1 MTRDTIVHIDLEA
14 DIELFLR
21 EVDLVGSEELLS
33 ETSQRFFV
41 ARAIS
46 HVAAKNTVEDTVGR
60 VMTKIEESIRRYYYQ
75 ETNTSHIEKRLVNAW
90 IQMTQ
95 GFVEQLRTYMYD
107 EKGRR
112 NNKGLALH
120 KYNRNGEAEVIIFE
134 MEDEMDGSGTTEWR

>member
-1 MTRDTIVHIDLEA
+1 M
-14 DIELFLR
+14 ELI
-21 EVDLVGSEELLS
+21 GSEDLLS
-33 ETSQRFFV
+33 ETAQRFFV

-46 HVAAKNTVEDTVGR
+46 HVAAKNTVQDTVSR
-60 VMTKIEESIRRYYYQ
+60 VMEKIEDSIRRYYYQ
-75 ETNTSHIEKRLVNAW
+75 EQDTSHIEKRLIDAW

-120 KYNRNGEAEVIIFE
+120 KYNRSGEVEVIVFE
-134 MEDEMDGSGTTEWR
+134 MEEEMDGSGTTEWR

>member
-1 MTRDTIVHIDLEA
+1 M
-14 DIELFLR
+14 ELI
-21 EVDLVGSEELLS
+21 GSEDLLS

-46 HVAAKNTVEDTVGR
+46 HVAAKNTVQDTIGR
-60 VMTKIEESIRRYYYQ
+60 VMEKIEDSIRRYYYQ
-75 ETNTSHIEKRLVNAW
+75 EQNTSHIEKRLIDAW

-120 KYNRNGEAEVIIFE
+120 KYNRSGEVEVIVFE
-134 MEDEMDGSGTTEWR
+134 MEEEMDGSGTTEWR

>member
-1 MTRDTIVHIDLEA
+1 M
-14 DIELFLR
+14 ELI
-21 EVDLVGSEELLS
+21 GSEDLLT
-33 ETSQRFFV
+33 ETAQRFFV

-46 HVAAKNTVEDTVGR
+46 HVAAKNTVQDTVSR
-60 VMTKIEESIRRYYYQ
+60 VMEKIEDSIRRYYYQ
-75 ETNTSHIEKRLVNAW
+75 EQNTSHIEKRLIDAW

-120 KYNRNGEAEVIIFE
+120 KYNRSGEVEVIVFE
-134 MEDEMDGSGTTEWR
+134 MEEEMDGSGTTEWR

>member
-21 EVDLVGSEELLS
+21 EVDLVGSEELLT
-33 ETSQRFFV
+33 EGSQRFFV

-46 HVAAKNTVEDTVGR
+46 HVAATHSVEHTVGR
-60 VMTKIEESIRRYYYQ
+60 VMERIKESIRSYYYQ
-75 ETNTSHIEKRLVNAW
+75 ETNTSQIEKRLIDSW

-107 EKGRR
+107 ENGRR

-120 KYNRNGEAEVIIFE
+120 KYNRNGEVEVIIFE
-134 MEDEMDGSGTTEWR
+134 MEDEMDGSGTTEWK

>member
-1 MTRDTIVHIDLEA
+1 MRDTIVHIDLET

-21 EVDLVGSEELLS
+21 EVELIGSEDLLT
-33 ETSQRFFV
+33 ETAQRFFV

-46 HVAAKNTVEDTVGR
+46 HVAAKNTVQDTVGR
-60 VMTKIEESIRRYYYQ
+60 VMEKIEDSIRRYYYQ
-75 ETNTSHIEKRLVNAW
+75 EQDTSHIEKRLIDAW

-120 KYNRNGEAEVIIFE
+120 KYNRSGEVEVIVFE
-134 MEDEMDGSGTTEWR
+134 MEEEMDGSGTTEWR

>member
-1 MTRDTIVHIDLEA
+1 MTRDTIVHMDLGA

-21 EVDLVGSEELLS
+21 EVELIGSEDLLS

-41 ARAIS
+41 GRAIS
-46 HVAAKNTVEDTVGR
+46 HVATTNTVEDTVGR
-60 VMTKIEESIRRYYYQ
+60 VMAKIQDSIRRYYYQ
-75 ETNTSHIEKRLVNAW
+75 EDNTSHIEKRLIDSW

-120 KYNRNGEAEVIIFE
+120 KYNRNGEVEVIIFE
-134 MEDEMDGSGTTEWR
+134 MEDEMDGSGKTEWR

>member
-1 MTRDTIVHIDLEA
+1 V
-14 DIELFLR
+14 ELI
-21 EVDLVGSEELLS
+21 GSEDLLT
-33 ETSQRFFV
+33 ETAQRFFV

-46 HVAAKNTVEDTVGR
+46 HVAAKNTVQDTVSR
-60 VMTKIEESIRRYYYQ
+60 VMEKIEDSIRRYYYQ
-75 ETNTSHIEKRLVNAW
+75 EQDTSHIEKRLIDAW

-120 KYNRNGEAEVIIFE
+120 KYNRSGEVEVIVFE
-134 MEDEMDGSGTTEWR
+134 MEEEMDGSGTTEWR

>member
-1 MTRDTIVHIDLEA
+1 V
-14 DIELFLR
+14 ELI
-21 EVDLVGSEELLS
+21 GSEDLLS

-46 HVAAKNTVEDTVGR
+46 HVAAKNTVQDTIGR
-60 VMTKIEESIRRYYYQ
+60 VMEKIEDSIRRYYYQ
-75 ETNTSHIEKRLVNAW
+75 EQNTSHIEKRLIDAW

-120 KYNRNGEAEVIIFE
+120 KYNRSGEVEVIVFE
-134 MEDEMDGSGTTEWR
+134 MEEEMDGSGKTEWR

>member
-1 MTRDTIVHIDLEA
+1 MRDTIVHIDLEA

-21 EVDLVGSEELLS
+21 EVELIGSEDLLT
-33 ETSQRFFV
+33 ETAQRFFV

-46 HVAAKNTVEDTVGR
+46 HVAAKNTVQDTVSR
-60 VMTKIEESIRRYYYQ
+60 VMEKIEDSIRRYYYQ
-75 ETNTSHIEKRLVNAW
+75 EQDTSHIEKRLIDAW

-120 KYNRNGEAEVIIFE
+120 KYNRNGEVEVIVFE
-134 MEDEMDGSGTTEWR
+134 MEEEMDGSGTTEWR

>member
-1 MTRDTIVHIDLEA
+1 M
-14 DIELFLR
+14 ELI
-21 EVDLVGSEELLS
+21 GSEDLLT
-33 ETSQRFFV
+33 ETAQRFFV

-46 HVAAKNTVEDTVGR
+46 HVAAKNTVQDTVSR
-60 VMTKIEESIRRYYYQ
+60 VMEKIEDSIRRYYYQ
-75 ETNTSHIEKRLVNAW
+75 EQDTNHIEKRLIDAW

-120 KYNRNGEAEVIIFE
+120 KYNRSGEVEVIVFE
-134 MEDEMDGSGTTEWR
+134 MEEEMDGSGTTEWR

>member
-1 MTRDTIVHIDLEA
+1 M
-14 DIELFLR
+14 ELI
-21 EVDLVGSEELLS
+21 GSEDLLT
-33 ETSQRFFV
+33 ETAQRFFV

-46 HVAAKNTVEDTVGR
+46 HVAAKNTVQDTVGR
-60 VMTKIEESIRRYYYQ
+60 VMEKIEDSIRRYYYQ
-75 ETNTSHIEKRLVNAW
+75 EQDTSHIEKRLIDAW

-120 KYNRNGEAEVIIFE
+120 KYNRSGEVEVIVFE
-134 MEDEMDGSGTTEWR
+134 MEEEMDGSGTTEWR

>member
-1 MTRDTIVHIDLEA
+1 M
-14 DIELFLR
+14 ELI
-21 EVDLVGSEELLS
+21 GSEDLLS

-46 HVAAKNTVEDTVGR
+46 HVAAKNTVQDTIGR
-60 VMTKIEESIRRYYYQ
+60 VMEKIEDSIRRYYYQ
-75 ETNTSHIEKRLVNAW
+75 EQNTSHIEKRLIDAW

-120 KYNRNGEAEVIIFE
+120 KYNRSGEVEVIVFE
-134 MEDEMDGSGTTEWR
+134 MEEEMDGSGKTEWR

>member
-1 MTRDTIVHIDLEA
+1 MRDTIVHIDLEA

-21 EVDLVGSEELLS
+21 EVELIGSEDLLT
-33 ETSQRFFV
+33 ETAQRFFV

-46 HVAAKNTVEDTVGR
+46 HVAAKNTVQDTVGR
-60 VMTKIEESIRRYYYQ
+60 VMEKIEDSIRRYYYQ
-75 ETNTSHIEKRLVNAW
+75 EQDTSHIEKRLIDAW

-120 KYNRNGEAEVIIFE
+120 KYNRSGEVEVIVFE
-134 MEDEMDGSGTTEWR
+134 MEEEMDGSGTTEWR

>member
-1 MTRDTIVHIDLEA
+1 MRDTIVHIDLEA

-21 EVDLVGSEELLS
+21 EVELIGSEDLLT

-46 HVAAKNTVEDTVGR
+46 HVAAKNTVQDTVGR
-60 VMTKIEESIRRYYYQ
+60 VMEKIEDSIRRYYYQ
-75 ETNTSHIEKRLVNAW
+75 EQDTSHIEKRLIDAW

-120 KYNRNGEAEVIIFE
+120 KYNRSGEVEVIVFE
-134 MEDEMDGSGTTEWR
+134 MEEEMDGSGTTEWR

>member
-1 MTRDTIVHIDLEA
+1 MRDTIVHIDLEA

-21 EVDLVGSEELLS
+21 EVELIGSEDLLT
-33 ETSQRFFV
+33 ETAQRFFV

-46 HVAAKNTVEDTVGR
+46 HVAAKNTVQDTVSR
-60 VMTKIEESIRRYYYQ
+60 VMEKIEDSIRRYYYQ
-75 ETNTSHIEKRLVNAW
+75 EQDTSHIEKRLIDAW

-120 KYNRNGEAEVIIFE
+120 KYNRSGEVEVIVFE
-134 MEDEMDGSGTTEWR
+134 MEEEMDGSGTTEWR

>member
-1 MTRDTIVHIDLEA
+1 MRDTIVHIDLEA

-21 EVDLVGSEELLS
+21 EVELIGSEDLLS

-46 HVAAKNTVEDTVGR
+46 HVAAKNTVQDTIGR
-60 VMTKIEESIRRYYYQ
+60 VMEKIEDSIRRYYYQ
-75 ETNTSHIEKRLVNAW
+75 EQNTSHIEKRLIDAW

-107 EKGRR
+107 ENGRR
-112 NNKGLALH
+112 NNKGLTLH
-120 KYNRNGEAEVIIFE
+120 KYSRSGEVEVIVFE
-134 MEDEMDGSGTTEWR
+134 MEEEMDGSGKTEWR

>member
-1 MTRDTIVHIDLEA
+1 M
-14 DIELFLR
+14 ELI
-21 EVDLVGSEELLS
+21 GSEDLLS

-46 HVAAKNTVEDTVGR
+46 HVAAKNTVQDTIGR
-60 VMTKIEESIRRYYYQ
+60 VMEKIEDSIRRYYYQ
-75 ETNTSHIEKRLVNAW
+75 EQNTSHIEKRLIDAW

-107 EKGRR
+107 EEGRR

-120 KYNRNGEAEVIIFE
+120 KYNRSGEVEVIVFE
-134 MEDEMDGSGTTEWR
+134 MEEEMDGSGKTEWR

>member
-1 MTRDTIVHIDLEA
+1 MRDTIVHIDLEA

-21 EVDLVGSEELLS
+21 EVELIGSEDLLS
-33 ETSQRFFV
+33 ETAQRFFV

-46 HVAAKNTVEDTVGR
+46 HVAAKNTVQDTIGR
-60 VMTKIEESIRRYYYQ
+60 VMEKIEDSIRRYYYQ
-75 ETNTSHIEKRLVNAW
+75 EQDTSHIEKRLIDAW

-120 KYNRNGEAEVIIFE
+120 KYNRSGEVEVIVFE
-134 MEDEMDGSGTTEWR
+134 MEEEMDGSGTTEWR

>member
-1 MTRDTIVHIDLEA
+1 M
-14 DIELFLR
+14 ELI
-21 EVDLVGSEELLS
+21 GSEDLLS
-33 ETSQRFFV
+33 ETAQRFFV

-46 HVAAKNTVEDTVGR
+46 HVAAKNTVQDTVGR
-60 VMTKIEESIRRYYYQ
+60 VMEKIEDSIRRYYYQ
-75 ETNTSHIEKRLVNAW
+75 EQDTSHIEKRLIDAW

-120 KYNRNGEAEVIIFE
+120 KYNRSGEVEVIVFE
-134 MEDEMDGSGTTEWR
+134 MEEEMDGSGTTEWR

>member
-1 MTRDTIVHIDLEA
+1 MRDTIVHIDLEA

-21 EVDLVGSEELLS
+21 EVELIGSEDLLS

-46 HVAAKNTVEDTVGR
+46 HVAAKNTVQDTIGR
-60 VMTKIEESIRRYYYQ
+60 VMEKIEDSIRRYYYQ
-75 ETNTSHIEKRLVNAW
+75 EQNTSHIEKRLIDAW

-107 EKGRR
+107 ENGRR
-112 NNKGLALH
+112 NNKGLTLH
-120 KYNRNGEAEVIIFE
+120 KYNRSGEVEVIVFE
-134 MEDEMDGSGTTEWR
+134 MEEEMDGSGKTEWR

>member
-1 MTRDTIVHIDLEA
+1 M
-14 DIELFLR
+14 ELI
-21 EVDLVGSEELLS
+21 GSEDLLT
-33 ETSQRFFV
+33 ETAQRFFV

-46 HVAAKNTVEDTVGR
+46 HVAAKNTVQDTIGR
-60 VMTKIEESIRRYYYQ
+60 VMEKIEDSIRRYYYQ
-75 ETNTSHIEKRLVNAW
+75 EQDTSHIEKRLIDAW

-120 KYNRNGEAEVIIFE
+120 KYNRSGEVEVIVFE
-134 MEDEMDGSGTTEWR
+134 MEEEMDGSGTTEWR

>member
-1 MTRDTIVHIDLEA
+1 M
-14 DIELFLR
+14 ELI
-21 EVDLVGSEELLS
+21 GSEDLLT
-33 ETSQRFFV
+33 ETAQRFFV

-46 HVAAKNTVEDTVGR
+46 HVAAKNTVQDTVSR
-60 VMTKIEESIRRYYYQ
+60 VMEKIEDSIRRYYYQ
-75 ETNTSHIEKRLVNAW
+75 EQDTSHIEKRLIDAW

-120 KYNRNGEAEVIIFE
+120 KYNRSGEVEVIVFE
-134 MEDEMDGSGTTEWR
+134 MEEEMDGSGTTEWR